1 MIASGRPSLL
11 GFLVL
16 PGVLLSAAPARAA
29 EGEVTADTTAQF
41 YDVRGP
47 SGQTTLLRRRLTSTL
62 GVTAYDLLPRPKEAG
77 QELLPDLSFRA
88 RLRYDADYG
97 ASSDEAN
104 SASTELFIPG
114 FSRGPVDLMYAYVE
128 GRRLFHGV
136 VGFKLGRQH
145 QIDPLGYW
153 SFDGASVRLTTPA
166 FVAVEAYGGMEVRG
180 GLPLSGP
187 IGRYERDGVWRGDR
201 DGFAPTAYSSFQQAA
216 VAPAFGAAIETAGVT
231 WLHGR
236 LAYRR
241 VMSTGASDV
250 ASFAGPGT
258 TAVYDGT
265 RVSQERLGYAVT
277 ADWDKVGA
285 VNAGL
290 VYDLYSVA
298 FSSIYASAEVRPTSK
313 LVVGVDYDYFRPTF
327 DADSI
332 FNFFAVYPMN
342 DVGARV
348 RWEPTTKLSFTAQGH
363 VRAFENDTSA
373 NLEQPSPYVA
383 APIGTVL
390 PAPAGTS
397 FAGGGSLGARY
408 QRLDGAVAFRGMGD
422 FGEAGD
428 RVGGDVLGERLLG
441 SRYVVRGRL
450 GFWHWED
457 KLRSDRSALSFGS
470 MVGVGYR
477 FFHGSQAGVE
487 LDSDVNRLVGI
498 RFRWL
503 AYLSLAVGK

>member
-1 MIASGRPSLL
+1 MLPAALL
-11 GFLVL
+11 A
-16 PGVLLSAAPARAA
+16 PASAAAA

-41 YDVRGP
+41 YDVRSP
-47 SGQTTLLRRRLTSTL
+47 TGQTTLLRRRLTSTL

-97 ASSDEAN
+97 ASSEEAN
-104 SASTELFIPG
+104 SAATDVFVPG

-128 GRRLFHGV
+128 GRRFLHGV
-136 VGFKLGRQH
+136 LGFKLGRQY
-145 QIDPLGYW
+145 QVDPLGYW
-153 SFDGASVRLTTPA
+153 SFDGAAARVTTPF
-166 FVAVEAYGGMEVRG
+166 FVAAEAYGGLEVRG

-187 IGRYERDGVWRGDR
+187 IGRYERDGVWQGDR
-201 DGFAPTAYSSFQQAA
+201 DGFGPTLHPSFQQAA
-216 VAPAFGAAIETAGVT
+216 IAPAFGGALETAGVT

-241 VMSTGASDV
+241 VLSTGESNIAPFDGSGKPV
-250 ASFAGPGT
+250 T
-258 TAVYDGT
+258 YDGS
-265 RVSQERLGYAVT
+265 RVSQERLGASVQ

-290 VYDLYSVA
+290 VYDLYAIA
-298 FSSIYASAEVRPTSK
+298 FSNLYASAEARPTSK
-313 LVVGVDYDYFRPTF
+313 VTLGVDYDYFRPTF

-332 FNFFAVYPMN
+332 FNFFGATPMN
-342 DVGARV
+342 DMGARV
-348 RWEPTTKLSFTAQGH
+348 RWEPTTKLSFSAQGH
-363 VRAFENDTSA
+363 VRLFDDAPTGL
-373 NLEQPSPYVA
+373 LEERSPFAVS
-383 APIGTVL
+383 PMGTLSPVPL
-390 PAPAGTS
+390 GTTY
-397 FAGGGSLGARY
+397 AGGASLGARY

-422 FGEAGD
+422 VGDAGD

-457 KLRSDRSALSFGS
+457 KLRADRSALSFGS
-470 MVGVGYR
+470 MIGVGFR

-487 LDSDVNRLVGI
+487 MDTDVNRLVGI

>member
-1 MIASGRPSLL
+1 MS
-11 GFLVL
+11 
-16 PGVLLSAAPARAA
+16 GVLLSGANARAA
-29 EGEVTADTTAQF
+29 EGEVTADTSAQF
-41 YDVRGP
+41 YDVRSP
-47 SGQTTLLRRRLTSTL
+47 TGQTTLLRRRLTSTL
-62 GVTAYDLLPRPKEAG
+62 GVAAYDLLPRPKEAG

-97 ASSDEAN
+97 ASSEEAN
-104 SASTELFIPG
+104 SASTDVFIPG

-128 GRRLFHGV
+128 GRRFLHGAL
-136 VGFKLGRQH
+136 GFKLGRQY
-145 QIDPLGYW
+145 QVDPLGYW
-153 SFDGASVRLTTPA
+153 SFDGAAVRVTTPF
-166 FVAVEAYGGMEVRG
+166 FVAAEVYGGMEVRG

-201 DGFAPTAYSSFQQAA
+201 DGFAPTAYSSFQQSAI
-216 VAPAFGAAIETAGVT
+216 APAYGVALETAGVT

-241 VMSTGASDV
+241 VLSTGAADI
-250 ASFAGPGT
+250 ALFDATGT
-258 TAVYDGT
+258 PAVYDAT
-265 RVSQERLGYAVT
+265 RVSQERLGYSVQ

-285 VNAGL
+285 LNAGF
-290 VYDLYSVA
+290 VYDLYAVV
-298 FSSIYASAEVRPTSK
+298 FSSIYGSAEVRPTSK
-313 LVVGVDYDYFRPTF
+313 VTVGVDYDYFRPTF

-332 FNFFAVYPMN
+332 FNFFGATPMN
-342 DVGARV
+342 DLGARV
-348 RWEPTTKLSFTAQGH
+348 RWEPTTKLSFSAQGH
-363 VRAFENDTSA
+363 VRMFDDAPTSP
-373 NLEQPSPYVA
+373 LEAPSPYLA
-383 APIGTVL
+383 TGTG
-390 PAPAGTS
+390 GTLTPLGTTY
-397 FAGGGSLGARY
+397 AGGASLGARY

-422 FGEAGD
+422 FGDAGD
-428 RVGGDVLGERLLG
+428 RVGGDLIGERLLG

-457 KLRSDRSALSFGS
+457 KLRADRSALSFGS
-470 MVGVGYR
+470 MVGVGFR